1 MENEKDKL
9 MTLAPGRLSGLLA
22 QGLRGHHPLFDHAVI
37 LEAFSA
43 PDAPVA
49 REDANAVGRALL
61 AICKE
66 PLETARAEVAALPPS
81 ARVSLVRLY
90 FRLLDRAQEEQPL
103 RH

>member
-1 MENEKDKL
+1 MENEKL

-22 QGLRGHHPLFDHAVI
+22 QGLRGHHPLFDRALI
-37 LEAFSA
+37 LEAFEA
-43 PDAPVA
+43 PDLPVA
-49 REDANAVGRALL
+49 RGDANAVGRALL

-66 PLETARAEVAALPPS
+66 PLEVARAEVAALHPS
-81 ARVSLVRLY
+81 ARLSLVRLY

>member
-1 MENEKDKL
+1 MQKEKHRL

-22 QGLRGHHPLFDHAVI
+22 QGLRGHHPLFDRALI
-37 LEAFSA
+37 LEAFA
-43 PDAPVA
+43 GPDRPVA

-61 AICKE
+61 TICKA
-66 PLETARAEVAALPPS
+66 PLEVARAEVAALPGS
-81 ARVSLVRLY
+81 ARLSLVRLY